1 MDAVLS
7 LDWIKMDSM
16 VRAHF
21 PRVMRNAF
29 ALTLL
34 CLSAVCVLAQNFP
47 SKPIRIVEPAGP
59 GSAVDTAVRDLVPE
73 LSRLLGQQVIIDN
86 KPGANGLIGAKEV
99 VRAPADG
106 YTLFHGNIN
115 SALNELSASSNN
127 NCCKL
132 GENLI
137 PVSKLFSS
145 PLVLVVNPSVGAKTL
160 KEFLAYASAH
170 PDQLTYASAG
180 GGSITQLLGE
190 LVKTTAGVSLKEIP
204 YKAIG
209 AELPDLLGG
218 HVSAAYLAPVVV
230 AQLIKSGKL
239 NALGVAAGKRVA
251 IISQVPTLAEAGLP
265 NVEASGWN
273 GIFVPQGTP
282 ASVVEFLHDQFSK
295 ALLSP
300 QAKLHGEEMG
310 YEYGSTNPKEFGDFI
325 KSELIKW
332 SKVAKDA
339 HIVME

>member
-1 MDAVLS
+1 MMYSHTQAPISS
-7 LDWIKMDSM
+7 LIK
-16 VRAHF
+16 
-21 PRVMRNAF
+21 NAF
-29 ALTLL
+29 ALFLL
-34 CLSAVCVLAQNFP
+34 CMSFMCAMAQNFP
-47 SKPIRIVEPAGP
+47 IKPIRIVEPAGP

-73 LSRLLGQQVIIDN
+73 LTRLLGQQVIIDN

-115 SALNELSASSNN
+115 NALNELSASNN
-127 NCCKL
+127 SSCCKL

-145 PLVLVVNPSVGAKTL
+145 PLVLVVNPSVPVKTL
-160 KEFLAYASAH
+160 KEFLAYAGAH

-190 LVKTTAGVSLKEIP
+190 LVKNTAGVGLKEIP

-239 NALGVAAGKRVA
+239 NALGVAAGKRVS

-282 ASVVEFLHDQFSK
+282 AAVIELLHDQFSK

-310 YEYGSTNPKEFGDFI
+310 YEYGSTSPKEFGEFI
-325 KSELIKW
+325 KSELNKW